1 MRVKEK
7 HGKAP
12 FSEAQEK
19 MPPANHMV
27 ADVRP
32 HKDSRSEIVL
42 TNSYLPKN
50 PEAVL
55 LRFPLHTLLVSH
67 AGKSYYIN

>member
-1 MRVKEK
+1 MRVKEQ

-19 MPPANHMV
+19 MLPANHMV
-27 ADVRP
+27 TDGRP
-32 HKDSRSEIVL
+32 HKDGRSEIVL
-42 TNSYLPKN
+42 TNSSLPKN

-55 LRFPLHTLLVSH
+55 LHFPLHTLLVSH